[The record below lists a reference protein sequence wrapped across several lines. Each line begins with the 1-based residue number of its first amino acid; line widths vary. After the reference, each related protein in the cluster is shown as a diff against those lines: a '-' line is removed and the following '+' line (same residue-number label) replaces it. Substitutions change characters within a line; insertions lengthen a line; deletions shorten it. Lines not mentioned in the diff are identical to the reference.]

1 MNDHSPIIT
10 VYITN
15 FNYGEYLK
23 KSITSVLNQTFKNIE
38 LIIVDDGSTDNS
50 KKILNEYFKNKKI
63 KIIYQKNKGLIKSSN
78 IAIKLASGQFIM
90 RLDADDYLDKNAL
103 LILYNEIIKNDEIAL
118 VYSDYFLIDKFENLI
133 SHERK
138 NSIKH
143 NSLKNNPA
151 HGACSLIR
159 KSSLFEVGLYNEKF
173 DRQDGYDLWIKLSKR
188 YKIKNINLPLFYY
201 RQHDKNLTTNNQK
214 LLKVRSRIFDT
225 YSKNFKI
232 KNCVCIIPVRGKKY
246 DSTCLSLEKF
256 KKKYLLFYTI
266 DKALKSKKITKIIVS
281 TADQKVIDVVKK
293 KYKNKIIFHKRL
305 KKYSLINT
313 NYTKNI
319 INFLKKKKLYKENIL
334 FLFLNFG
341 YPFLKSFFLDK
352 AINNLILFKSNKVV
366 SVGTD
371 IEKNYYSQ
379 SDQGLRRIGK
389 DYNNTFLN
397 LEKDLIYYESG
408 GIIIYSKEGL
418 SNSLK
423 EIKNNKISNIFID
436 KYSGIKINTYE
447 DIKIYETIRYVAL

>member
-63 KIIYQKNKGLIKSSN
+63 KIIYQKNKGLIKSCN

-159 KSSLFEVGLYNEKF
+159 
-173 DRQDGYDLWIKLSKR
+173 
-188 YKIKNINLPLFYY
+188 
-201 RQHDKNLTTNNQK
+201 
-214 LLKVRSRIFDT
+214 
-225 YSKNFKI
+225 
-232 KNCVCIIPVRGKKY
+232 
-246 DSTCLSLEKF
+246 
-256 KKKYLLFYTI
+256 
-266 DKALKSKKITKIIVS
+266 
-281 TADQKVIDVVKK
+281 
-293 KYKNKIIFHKRL
+293 
-305 KKYSLINT
+305 
-313 NYTKNI
+313 
-319 INFLKKKKLYKENIL
+319 
-334 FLFLNFG
+334 
-341 YPFLKSFFLDK
+341 
-352 AINNLILFKSNKVV
+352 
-366 SVGTD
+366 
-371 IEKNYYSQ
+371 
-379 SDQGLRRIGK
+379 
-389 DYNNTFLN
+389 
-397 LEKDLIYYESG
+397 
-408 GIIIYSKEGL
+408 
-418 SNSLK
+418 
-423 EIKNNKISNIFID
+423 
-436 KYSGIKINTYE
+436 
-447 DIKIYETIRYVAL
+447 

>member
-1 MNDHSPIIT
+1 M
-10 VYITN
+10 
-15 FNYGEYLK
+15 
-23 KSITSVLNQTFKNIE
+23 
-38 LIIVDDGSTDNS
+38 
-50 KKILNEYFKNKKI
+50 
-63 KIIYQKNKGLIKSSN
+63 
-78 IAIKLASGQFIM
+78 
-90 RLDADDYLDKNAL
+90 
-103 LILYNEIIKNDEIAL
+103 
-118 VYSDYFLIDKFENLI
+118 
-133 SHERK
+133 
-138 NSIKH
+138 
-143 NSLKNNPA
+143 
-151 HGACSLIR
+151 
-159 KSSLFEVGLYNEKF
+159 
-173 DRQDGYDLWIKLSKR
+173 
-188 YKIKNINLPLFYY
+188 
-201 RQHDKNLTTNNQK
+201 
-214 LLKVRSRIFDT
+214 
-225 YSKNFKI
+225 
-232 KNCVCIIPVRGKKY
+232 
-246 DSTCLSLEKF
+246 
-256 KKKYLLFYTI
+256 
-266 DKALKSKKITKIIVS
+266 
-281 TADQKVIDVVKK
+281 
-293 KYKNKIIFHKRL
+293 
-305 KKYSLINT
+305 
-313 NYTKNI
+313 
-319 INFLKKKKLYKENIL
+319 YKENIL